1 MMKRLFFVLFMAS
14 CVMLLCQAHA
24 KKKVVSIYSH
34 GFGGSKMRVLLL
46 TKGHDGILSYFYG
59 QHKSLLKI
67 GKYLFNPDK
76 HHIVSFN
83 YPDVAIDF
91 GMFGSLPNLSNA
103 NVAQGKDI
111 ETMHKVLRRYRNNKD
126 IIGYGYSR
134 GAATWIT
141 ALGSNDLPTD
151 VTLPK
156 ALILEAPFA
165 TIQSTSLFSFIKETM
180 DSILQTF
187 PYARTL
193 RNKITHAIF
202 NGFIQQHNV
211 DGTQPINVV
220 NKIDRSIPI
229 LLVHAQDDPII
240 PINDTRKIYLKLVK
254 SGRKNVYL
262 LELPKGGH
270 GLCLWGEYGNLY
282 CSTAHA
288 FYKKYNLPHS
298 KEFAQET
305 DLSKLQPSIQS
316 VQKRINKKKS
326 KKKKTRSKAYTA
338 KVSMSF

>member
-1 MMKRLFFVLFMAS
+1 MKRLLLTLIISSLPLF
-14 CVMLLCQAHA
+14 LQAEE

-46 TKGHDGILSYFYG
+46 SKGYDGILSYFYG
-59 QHKSLLKI
+59 QHESMLNI

-91 GMFGSLPNLSNA
+91 GIFGSLPNLESA
-103 NVAQGKDI
+103 NVAQKDDI
-111 ETMHKVLRRYRNNKD
+111 KTLHKVLRRYRNNKE

-141 ALGSNDLPTD
+141 ALGCNYLPDD

-165 TIQSTSLFSFIKETM
+165 TIKSSSLFSFIKGAF
-180 DSILQTF
+180 DALLQTF

-193 RNKITHAIF
+193 RNQITQAVF
-202 NGFIQQHNV
+202 NGLIQQHDLN
-211 DGTQPINVV
+211 GIQPINVAH
-220 NKIDRSIPI
+220 NIDTSIPI

-240 PINDTRKIYLKLVK
+240 PINDTREIYLKLLK

-282 CSTAHA
+282 CSAVHA
-288 FYKKYNLPHS
+288 FYKKYNLPHCE
-298 KEFAQET
+298 KFAQEIN
-305 DLSKLQPSIQS
+305 LSKLQPSITI
-316 VQKRINKKKS
+316 VEKRINKKKR
-326 KKKKTRSKAYTA
+326 KKKKITRSKSYTFNI
-338 KVSMSF
+338 STSF